1 MDFTLLSNALGSQSY
16 QNVADICDELMLK
29 AAAEGVPFQD
39 EWPYAIHL
47 LGYIY
52 LNDVNSARF
61 LWKTIPSVVKG
72 SQPEVVAVWA
82 IGQKLWTHAYPDVHD
97 TIRSFDWSEQTRPLV
112 AAFAELFSKR
122 MFQLL
127 LSAYSTI
134 SVRDTAL
141 FLGMNEEDATKY
153 VVQQG
158 WTLDSDSQML
168 TVKKQPAT
176 MEQKRDPSELQRLTE
191 YVFHL
196 EH

>member
-1 MDFTLLSNALGSQSY
+1 MDFALLSNALGCESY
-16 QNVADICDELMLK
+16 GKIADICDELMLK
-29 AAAEGVPFQD
+29 ANAAAEGVPFQD

-61 LWKTIPSVVKG
+61 LWKTIPSVIKD
-72 SQPEVVAVWA
+72 SQPEV
-82 IGQKLWTHAYPDVHD
+82 
-97 TIRSFDWSEQTRPLV
+97 
-112 AAFAELFSKR
+112 ELYSKR

-134 SVRDTAL
+134 SVKDTAL
-141 FLGMNEEDATKY
+141 FLGMTEEDAKNY

-158 WTLDSDSQML
+158 WSLDSDTEML
-168 TVKKQPAT
+168 TVKKQASG
-176 MEQKRDPSELQRLTE
+176 MEQKRDPGKLQRLTE